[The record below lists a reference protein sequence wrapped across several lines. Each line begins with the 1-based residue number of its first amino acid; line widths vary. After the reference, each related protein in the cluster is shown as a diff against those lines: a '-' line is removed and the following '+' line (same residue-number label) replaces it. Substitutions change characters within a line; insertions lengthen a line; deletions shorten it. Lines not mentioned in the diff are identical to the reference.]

1 MDLNQVVGS
10 VLAFFSSVFVTL
22 STKEEGLLL
31 ETEKYDKCF
40 LALEITEGVL
50 LWDISHAC
58 KSTWQYRVLL
68 FTVGEN
74 NS

>member
-1 MDLNQVVGS
+1 MDLNQVVDS

-31 ETEKYDKCF
+31 ETKKYDKCF

-50 LWDISHAC
+50 L
-58 KSTWQYRVLL
+58 
-68 FTVGEN
+68 
-74 NS
+74 

>member
-1 MDLNQVVGS
+1 MDLNQVVDS

-50 LWDISHAC
+50 L
-58 KSTWQYRVLL
+58 
-68 FTVGEN
+68 
-74 NS
+74 